1 MKCWECGKDGATETY
16 EIRTEDFGIIP
27 LAEREDIESLMGV
40 SELNTGKSRFF
51 CAECFERR
59 NKRLDKMRNEYAVLK
74 KRLMFE
80 RAIRTLEKQAVD
92 IYEYKDII
100 DDMAEYVEEHPE
112 KFDSQHEMIA
122 AIILVDNAVR
132 AKIQYKIGSYR
143 VDFYIPEYKI
153 ILEIDGEFHRNNLY
167 RDNQRDIKI
176 REKLGDDWETVR
188 IGTKYIEK
196 NAKAL
201 VDAMLA
207 IRDEKKKLR
216 ATHNGYLPEWYAER
230 NKAKRTRK
238 AKAGDDDLF
247 GIE

>member
-16 EIRTEDFGIIP
+16 STWWTDFGVAP
-27 LAEREDIESLMGV
+27 LSYREDEELLMGT
-40 SELNTGKSRFF
+40 SELNASKSRFF
-51 CAECFERR
+51 CPECFKRR
-59 NKRLDKMRNEYAVLK
+59 NERFDMMRDEYAVLK

-80 RAIRTLEKQAVD
+80 RALRTLEKQTVD

-100 DDMAEYVEEHPE
+100 DDMAEYIEKNPE

-132 AKIQYKIGSYR
+132 TKMQYKIGPYR

-153 ILEIDGEFHRNNLY
+153 ILEIDGDFHRNNLY

-176 REKLGDDWETVR
+176 REELGNEWETVR

-196 NAKAL
+196 NAKSL
-201 VDAMLA
+201 VDAMIA

-230 NKAKRTRK
+230 NTAKRTRK
-238 AKAGDDDLF
+238 AKAGDDNLF